1 MFPNTYNTSVDD
13 KRRESYLHPLNLS
26 APIQAHV
33 VLTPSKRYLEAHQG
47 VYIPCTSIWESA
59 CVHVTV
65 CVCVCVR
72 WEKEGESEREWESVG
87 REPKAMWLTTDCH
100 ICLRSPHRLLLHA
113 DYITHS
119 LLTHHHT
126 GPQFHICTLVLCGER
141 KKERV
146 RESVGEC
153 RKRAKRNVTHYSTL
167 QTVTSALEAHTAC
180 YCMLTTS
187 PTLYSPCPMSH
198 VPCHTQAHNS
208 IYVHIYMQWNSPLIQ
223 YTSKNKHTHIV
234 FMEAIYGA
242 YNPITKGPTLCKPH

>member
-1 MFPNTYNTSVDD
+1 VFPNTYNTSVDD

-65 CVCVCVR
+65 CAVR
-72 WEKEGESEREWESVG
+72 ERRREWERVRESVG

-100 ICLRSPHRLLLHA
+100 ICLRSPHCLLLHA

-146 RESVGEC
+146 RESEREC
-153 RKRAKRNVTHYSTL
+153 GKRAKSNVTHYRL
-167 QTVTSALEAHTAC
+167 
-180 YCMLTTS
+180 
-187 PTLYSPCPMSH
+187 SH
-198 VPCHTQAHNS
+198 LP
-208 IYVHIYMQWNSPLIQ
+208 
-223 YTSKNKHTHIV
+223 
-234 FMEAIYGA
+234 
-242 YNPITKGPTLCKPH
+242 